1 MKNALIIVMW
11 MMLMVSCK
19 TSELVN
25 DQPNKENYTLEN
37 LSIGEN
43 GLEGN
48 IVIEVFDE
56 NMSPIRQYRTI
67 IRENGKEVFDVPPQ
81 GHRSTF
87 FTDGKNITIEIQ
99 KAGFKTIK
107 TKAFETDEEMEMAS
121 FIQIKLIKE

>member
-1 MKNALIIVMW
+1 